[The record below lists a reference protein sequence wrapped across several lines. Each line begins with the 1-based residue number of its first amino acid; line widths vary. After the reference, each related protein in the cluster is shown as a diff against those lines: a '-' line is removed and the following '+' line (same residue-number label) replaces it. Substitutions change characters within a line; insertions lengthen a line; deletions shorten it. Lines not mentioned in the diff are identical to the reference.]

1 MNEPIKDFLGHEL
14 CIGDRC
20 AYIKNERT
28 GSKILHVGTIT
39 DIGKSTITF
48 QDIITLNGEIKVF
61 NGNDIVKLSESKTE
75 FVPVEVVHGEWVDI
89 EETEI
94 YCADIKTTITI
105 TTETCSACNDRIG
118 FKGSK
123 LYISDNICPN
133 CGAKMDI
140 GQVET

>member
-28 GSKILHVGTIT
+28 GSSTVRKILHVGVIT

-61 NGNDIVKLSESKTE
+61 NGDDIVKLSEPKTE
-75 FVPVEVVHGEWVDI
+75 FVPVEVVHGEWVLFAKNHHS
-89 EETEI
+89 TK
-94 YCADIKTTITI
+94 YKCSV
-105 TTETCSACNDRIG
+105 CSA
-118 FKGSK
+118 
-123 LYISDNICPN
+123 LYDGQSPYCPN

-140 GQVET
+140 RQVETNDT

>member
-39 DIGKSTITF
+39 DIAKSTIIF
-48 QDIITLNGEIKVF
+48 QDIITLNGKIKIF
-61 NGNDIVKLSESKTE
+61 SGDDIVKLSEPKTE
-75 FVPVEVVHGEWVDI
+75 FVPVEVVHGEWIPI
-89 EETEI
+89 ESEGTSVAGVTIKGISEYCCSVCGRKEI
-94 YCADIKTTITI
+94 YKEPYCH
-105 TTETCSACNDRIG
+105 
-118 FKGSK
+118 
-123 LYISDNICPN
+123 

-140 GQVET
+140 RQVET